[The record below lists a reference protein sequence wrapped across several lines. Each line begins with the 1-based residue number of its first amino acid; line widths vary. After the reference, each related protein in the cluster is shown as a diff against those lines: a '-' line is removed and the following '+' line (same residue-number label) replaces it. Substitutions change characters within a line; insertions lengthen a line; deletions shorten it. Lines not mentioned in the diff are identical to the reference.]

1 MNIRGYASATDPGRR
16 RRQNEDSYVVQP
28 PLFAVADG
36 MGGAQAGEIASRLAA
51 SALSEGSA
59 RSEGDEARVDELIQ
73 EANRRVYQRSN
84 EDAATSGMGT
94 TVTVA
99 LVGDTT
105 VTIGHVGDSRAYM
118 IRKGR
123 LEQLTQDHSLVA
135 ELVRSGKLSPEEAE
149 THPQRSVIT
158 RVLGTDPAVDV
169 DTFTIETA
177 DGDLFLLCSDGLSSM
192 VDDGTILDAVEAHR
206 RDLQRA
212 AKVLVEA
219 ANRRGG
225 EDNITVVFFEVGD
238 ELAETKQ
245 MPAVEDRNGSGADD
259 EDTLT
264 GLAVPPELED
274 AGARHRDDDWVVED
288 QAPEGDYEREPT
300 PARRRRRR
308 RPLVLALTGLAVLA
322 AVAGLALWG
331 FASAH
336 FIGARPD
343 GRVAV
348 YQGVPW
354 NLGGGV
360 HLYREVYVSPLYTA
374 QLDQRERQQ
383 LFDHS
388 LVSLGGARAK
398 LKPYEAE
405 ASP

>member
-1 MNIRGYASATDPGRR
+1 
-16 RRQNEDSYVVQP
+16 
-28 PLFAVADG
+28 
-36 MGGAQAGEIASRLAA
+36 
-51 SALSEGSA
+51 
-59 RSEGDEARVDELIQ
+59 
-73 EANRRVYQRSN
+73 
-84 EDAATSGMGT
+84 MGT

-99 LVGDTT
+99 LVGDRT
-105 VTIGHVGDSRAYM
+105 VTIGHVGDSRAYL
-118 IRKGR
+118 IRNGR

-169 DTFTIETA
+169 DTFTIETG

-225 EDNITVVFFEVGD
+225 EDNITVVFFEIGD
-238 ELAETKQ
+238 ELGETKQ
-245 MPAVEDRNGSGADD
+245 MPAIEDQDGSSADD

-264 GLAVPPELED
+264 GLAVPPELEEV
-274 AGARHRDDDWVVED
+274 GARHRDDDWVVED
-288 QAPEGDYEREPT
+288 EELEAAHERAPAPS
-300 PARRRRRR
+300 RRRRRR
-308 RPLVLALTGLAVLA
+308 RPLVLALVSLLVLA
-322 AVAGLALWG
+322 AVAGVALWG

-336 FIGARPD
+336 FVGARPD

-354 NLGGGV
+354 NLGGGA
-360 HLYREVYVSPLYTA
+360 HLYREVYVSPLYAA
-374 QLDQRERQQ
+374 QLSQTERQR

-388 LVSLGGARAK
+388 LVSLGDARSK
-398 LKPYEAE
+398 LRPYETE